1 MPEFLYEEYEP
12 HPGLRPEVRCCW
24 RAVLPACTAAVPPWR
39 RVLPDGC
46 TDVVV
51 DYELGRGGRGGIAGG
66 VSLQVVGMMTR
77 ALPHVAAVATEVLG
91 VRFNPGGASSYFRV
105 PAREL
110 TDRAVALADFWGREV
125 GELAQRLAEI
135 DSPRGRIAA
144 VEALLLRRRK
154 PLASAARCALGAA
167 GLIVAEAG
175 QLRVGGLAERTGF
188 SRQYLGRLFDEHVG
202 IAPKLLARI
211 ERFSAII
218 ARVEAGAAQG
228 WADAAAAHGYYD
240 QSHFIHEF
248 TEFAG
253 VTPTAYF
260 SRD

>member
-1 MPEFLYEEYEP
+1 MHDFLYEEFPP
-12 HPGLRPEVRCCW
+12 HPGLRPEVRCGW
-24 RAVLPACTAAVPPWR
+24 RAVLPPCGAAVPPWR

-51 DYELGRGGRGGIAGG
+51 DYELGRGGRRTLAGG
-66 VSLQVVGMMTR
+66 VSLRVVGMMTQ

-110 TDRAVALADFWGREV
+110 TDRAIPLADFWGPDA
-125 GELAQRLAEI
+125 GELAQRLIEA
-135 DSPRGRIAA
+135 DSPRGRIA
-144 VEALLLRRRK
+144 VIEALLLRRRK

-175 QLRVGGLAERTGF
+175 QLRVGTLAERTGF
-188 SRQYLGRLFDEHVG
+188 SRQYLVRLFDEHVG

-218 ARVEAGAAQG
+218 ARVEASATHG

-260 SRD
+260 ARD